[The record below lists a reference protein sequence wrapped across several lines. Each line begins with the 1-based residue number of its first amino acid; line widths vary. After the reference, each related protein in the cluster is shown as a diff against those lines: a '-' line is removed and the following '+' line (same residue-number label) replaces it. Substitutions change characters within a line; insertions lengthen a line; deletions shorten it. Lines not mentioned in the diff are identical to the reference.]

1 MINAPF
7 GLENFTYN
15 NTSVLEVLFG
25 YLEKT
30 RFRGITVMYI
40 VDDIEIE
47 PTIFVLYIYLGG
59 HHV

>member
-1 MINAPF
+1 MINASF

-30 RFRGITVMYI
+30 QFRGITVMYI
-40 VDDIEIE
+40 IVDDIQIE
-47 PTIFVLYIYLGG
+47 PIIFALYLGG
-59 HHV
+59 RHV